1 MKDCDAKLISSRS
14 ASRLKIRTKE
24 SARFWRS
31 ESLRSKGDINVAKVA
46 EKFGGGGHKNAAGCQ
61 VEGDWDQRESELVAA
76 ISEAVDKAVIDW
88 PLPQR
93 LDPNLRLVA

>member
-1 MKDCDAKLISSRS
+1 MNSQTRAVSNAYIP
-14 ASRLKIRTKE
+14 KI
-24 SARFWRS
+24 
-31 ESLRSKGDINVAKVA
+31 LL
-46 EKFGGGGHKNAAGCQ
+46 NAAGCQ